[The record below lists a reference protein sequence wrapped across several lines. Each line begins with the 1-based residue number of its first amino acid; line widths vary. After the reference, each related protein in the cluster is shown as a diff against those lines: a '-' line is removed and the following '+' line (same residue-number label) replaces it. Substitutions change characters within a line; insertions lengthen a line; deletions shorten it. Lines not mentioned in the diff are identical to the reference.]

1 MLTSMRSIVVFGASG
16 LVGTR
21 LRELWTGRFEVLAPT
36 HAELDVLDTSALA
49 KFLRQARPEAIVNA
63 AAWADVDGAEA
74 ERGDEHGRVY
84 ALNAAFPGALAALCQ
99 THNTF
104 LVHISTDY
112 VFDGTNA
119 ERPYHEDDPTNPLCW
134 YAQTK
139 ERGEHLVRQALPA
152 ACIARIEMPFTA
164 QPHRKRDFAR
174 TCLARLQAGQE
185 LVGVTDQRITPVFLD
200 DAVEALGRI
209 VEQRYGGTLHLAPS
223 TWTTP
228 FEFASAIARKT
239 GADQKAVR
247 PEQFERFASQRA
259 ATRPQ
264 HSWLDVTRAQT
275 VLGAGVLRS
284 VEAQLDAWAAQL
296 LVVSGHG

>member
-1 MLTSMRSIVVFGASG
+1 MLNSMRSVVVLGASG
-16 LVGTR
+16 LVGAR
-21 LRELWTGRFEVLAPT
+21 LRELWTGRFELLTPT

-49 KFLRQARPEAIVNA
+49 KFLGQARPEAIVNA
-63 AAWADVDGAEA
+63 AGWADVDGAEA
-74 ERGDEHGRVY
+74 ERGDMHGRVY
-84 ALNAAFPGALAALCQ
+84 ALNAIFPGELAELSKVSNA
-99 THNTF
+99 F

-112 VFDGTNA
+112 VFDGTSA
-119 ERPYHEDDPTNPLCW
+119 ERAYIEDDPINPLCW

-139 ERGEHLVRQALPA
+139 AAGEQLVRQADPG

-164 QPHRKRDFAR
+164 QPHPKRDFAR

-209 VEQRYGGTLHLAPS
+209 VEQRCEGTLHIAPS

-228 FEFASAIARKT
+228 FEFASAIARKM
-239 GADQKAVR
+239 GADPKAVR
-247 PEQFERFASQRA
+247 PEQFQHFASQRA

-264 HSWLDVTRAQT
+264 HSWLDVTRART
-275 VLGAGVLRS
+275 VLGGDVLRS